1 VIRFGL
7 IAIGMALSACAQPE
21 PVSVLPVKPVD
32 PVITPVEIRELPA
45 PTASVPLQTNP
56 LPQPVAVVP
65 AQPVTVVPAQ
75 PVGAP
80 PRLLDVLPIRPIAPG
95 TPPTTFNAVPQ
106 QPVPAFAQPSP
117 LSQPIIAPPV
127 PPSNLAVTPVEFSQ
141 LRGQS
146 VMVLDRTDPQFAVQR
161 ITTYLRQCK
170 TGAGER
176 IVFEPNGLR
185 LVDTS
190 GLARLTVMI
199 AQRGPVTGVALGGPD
214 YTPFY
219 QEELAQAIEGR
230 STCA

>member
-1 VIRFGL
+1 MIRFAL
-7 IAIGMALSACAQPE
+7 IAVGLALSACAQPE

-32 PVITPVEIRELPA
+32 PIITPVDLGNSPGPSA
-45 PTASVPLQTNP
+45 VPVQAN
-56 LPQPVAVVP
+56 
-65 AQPVTVVPAQ
+65 
-75 PVGAP
+75 P
-80 PRLLDVLPIRPIAPG
+80 PRLIDVLPIQPVAPAA
-95 TPPTTFNAVPQ
+95 PPTVFNTAPQ
-106 QPVPAFAQPSP
+106 QPVSAFAQPSP
-117 LSQPIIAPPV
+117 VPVPQPVVVPQL
-127 PPSNLAVTPVEFSQ
+127 PPSNLAVTPVEFSE

-161 ITTYLRQCK
+161 ITTYLRECK

-185 LVDTS
+185 LVDVS
-190 GLARLTVMI
+190 GTTRLTLMI

-214 YTPFY
+214 YTPIY

>member
-1 VIRFGL
+1 MIRFAL
-7 IAIGMALSACAQPE
+7 IAVGLTLSACAQPE

-32 PVITPVEIRELPA
+32 PIITPVDLGNSPGPSA
-45 PTASVPLQTNP
+45 VPVQANP

-65 AQPVTVVPAQ
+65 AQPV
-75 PVGAP
+75 GAP
-80 PRLLDVLPIRPIAPG
+80 PRLIDVLPIQPVAPAA
-95 TPPTTFNAVPQ
+95 PPTVFNTVPQ
-106 QPVPAFAQPSP
+106 QPVSAFAQPSP
-117 LSQPIIAPPV
+117 VPQPVVVPQL
-127 PPSNLAVTPVEFSQ
+127 PPSNLAVTPVEFSE

-161 ITTYLRQCK
+161 ITTYLRECK

-185 LVDTS
+185 LVDVS
-190 GLARLTVMI
+190 GTTRFTLMI

-214 YTPFY
+214 YTPIY

>member
-106 QPVPAFAQPSP
+106 H
-117 LSQPIIAPPV
+117 
-127 PPSNLAVTPVEFSQ
+127 
-141 LRGQS
+141 
-146 VMVLDRTDPQFAVQR
+146 LDRTDPQFAVQR